1 MKRFFSA
8 GAVILTASVIAL
20 ATLTAF
26 GAGPFTSTDEKATQS
41 IGIKGTP
48 VPPAPAQQNTGDG
61 WTVIPFEQ
69 RSDVELIDV
78 ADARL
83 FLPGPNAAAACNDG
97 ELDPAKAEQAIRAWF
112 SDHKHELPVTKVWD
126 QTSVIVICHYPSDDL
141 PGQVALSI
149 GFQLAA
155 GGAYVAPDSC
165 RAALEKLP
173 EGEALPDECIPADE
187 LLPTPARWA
196 RTIGFDPKDVL
207 K

>member
-1 MKRFFSA
+1 MIRFFSA
-8 GAVILTASVIAL
+8 GAVILTAIAVAL

-26 GAGPFTSTDEKATQS
+26 GAGPLASTDEKATQS
-41 IGIKGTP
+41 TGVKGTP
-48 VPPAPAQQNTGDG
+48 VPPAPAQQNTGDE

-69 RSDVELIDV
+69 RTDVELIDV

-97 ELDPAKAEQAIRAWF
+97 ELDPARAEQAIRAWF
-112 SDHKHELPVTKVWD
+112 SDHKHELTVTEVWD
-126 QTSVIVICHYPSDDL
+126 QTSVSVICHYPSDDF

-149 GFQLAA
+149 GFQLA
-155 GGAYVAPDSC
+155 GDSYVAPDSC
-165 RAALEKLP
+165 RAALENVP
-173 EGEALPDECIPADE
+173 EGEALPAECIPADE

-207 K
+207 E